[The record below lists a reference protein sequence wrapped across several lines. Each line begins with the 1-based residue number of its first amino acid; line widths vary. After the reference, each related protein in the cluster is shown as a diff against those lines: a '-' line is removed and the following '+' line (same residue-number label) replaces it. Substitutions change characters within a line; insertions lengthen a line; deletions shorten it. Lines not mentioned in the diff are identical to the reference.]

1 MNDPWGQPSPSEH
14 AGAPAPPPPPPARV
28 AKLAASRQL
37 GPLVADRKGS
47 NPFANALF
55 CVVVAVAA
63 FGLIAVIAWL
73 ELRFLRFLAILA
85 LAVSIVALIMAVMAL
100 LAGFTGAYLYANGLV
115 RSKNGRLQVATW
127 PEVSRLLLWR
137 GAKLLEGKLLC
148 YYVVTRD
155 GRKLSIEAR
164 EVDGRDEFGEVLQ
177 AYVRHGGGD
186 VVESGPAAG
195 VMRP

>member
-1 MNDPWGQPSPSEH
+1 MPASVPS
-14 AGAPAPPPPPPARV
+14 PPPARV
-28 AKLAASRQL
+28 DRLAASRRL
-37 GPLVADRKGS
+37 GAHVANRRGS

-55 CVVVAVAA
+55 CVVAAVAA
-63 FGLIAVIAWL
+63 FGVVAVIAWL
-73 ELRFLRFLAILA
+73 ELRFLRYLAILA
-85 LAVSIVALIMAVMAL
+85 FAASIVALIGAVLSL

-115 RSKNGRLQVATW
+115 RSKNGRLRAVTW
-127 PEVSRLLLWR
+127 PEVDRLLLWR

-148 YYVVTRD
+148 YYVVTRE

-164 EVDGRDEFGEVLQ
+164 EVDGRDDFGEALQ
-177 AYVRHGGGD
+177 AHVRAAGGQ